1 MKLLNVLTRI
11 PVWFG
16 GILIIGVIFLTVLDV
31 IARKFFNT
39 GYFGLVDV
47 TQLAVIG
54 FAYLAMPRAFLKG
67 AHVAVELYDDR
78 LSWRADLVLKT
89 FALLLSIFVISI
101 LLWYGWTQAS
111 RVQRYGDVSQNVS
124 IPMIYYWSLLLGGMA
139 LSWLICVVQLGLNF
153 MRFIKGGPSDV

>member
-1 MKLLNVLTRI
+1 MKLLNILTRLPI
-11 PVWFG
+11 WFG
-16 GILIIGVIFLTVLDV
+16 GILIIGVILLTVIDV

-54 FAYLAMPRAFLKG
+54 FAYLAMPRAFLQG

-78 LSWRADLVLKT
+78 LSRRADLILKM

-101 LLWYGWTQAS
+101 LLWYGWIQAS

-124 IPMIYYWSLLLGGMA
+124 IPMIYYWALLLGGMA
-139 LSWLICVVQLGLNF
+139 LSWLVCVLQLGLSF
-153 MRFIKGGPSDV
+153 FRCIKGGPSDV